1 MTGALTRA
9 SIGALA
15 AAAAALAL
23 LPGAAAA
30 AVADPGI
37 SYDLDG
43 AAPVPPSLGQL
54 DLYVPDAAAAA
65 DRRPVVV
72 YVHGGGWR
80 AGDKGNKIARKAS
93 LFTGAGYLFA
103 SVNYRLSPNPIDPAF
118 PADRVRFPAQ
128 PDDVGEAIAWIDRNV
143 SGYGGDPARILLIGH
158 SAGAHLVSLVSTD
171 RRYVTRWGVDRHHL
185 IGTVSLDTDAY
196 DVAARVATGTNQ
208 ARALIY
214 NAFATPAENAADGSW
229 AAASPLAHAG
239 AKDPSMLLVTQAGAP
254 RRAADSAAMAAAL
267 GAGGGEVLAVP
278 YDHAGIND
286 AVGSPDDP
294 AGETTAIIAFFER
307 MVAAADPARVRIER
321 RPRRRVG
328 IGHGQRRARVRF
340 RFAARTAAA
349 GFECRR
355 DSGTFRRCSSPVSY
369 RVGKGRHRFRV
380 RAIASNG
387 EHGPVKVVRFRAVR
401 R

>member
-1 MTGALTRA
+1 MLAL
-9 SIGALA
+9 LPA
-15 AAAAALAL
+15 AAAAAV
-23 LPGAAAA
+23 GH
-30 AVADPGI
+30 PGI
-37 SYDLDG
+37 GYDLDG
-43 AAPVPPSLGQL
+43 SAPVPASLGQL
-54 DLYVPDAAAAA
+54 DLYVPDAAAAS

-80 AGDKGNKIARKAS
+80 AGDKGNKIARKAN

-103 SVNYRLSPNPIDPAF
+103 SVNYRLSPNPIDPGF
-118 PADRVRFPAQ
+118 PADRIRFPDQ

-171 RRYVTRWGVDRHHL
+171 RRYLTRWGVDRRHL

-196 DVAARVATGTNQ
+196 DVASRIATGTDQ
-208 ARALIY
+208 ARALLY
-214 NAFATPAENAADGSW
+214 NAFATPAENVADGSW

-239 AKDPSMLLVTQAGAP
+239 PKDPPMLLVTQAGAP
-254 RRAADSAAMAAAL
+254 RRAADSATMAAAL
-267 GAGGGEVLAVP
+267 GAGRGEVLAVP

-286 AVGSPDDP
+286 AVGSPADP
-294 AGETTAIIAFFER
+294 AGESAAITAFFER
-307 MVAAADPARVRIER
+307 MIAAVDPARVRIER
-321 RPRRRVG
+321 RPRRRVR
-328 IGHGQRRARVRF
+328 IGHGRRRVKVRF

-355 DSGTFRRCSSPVSY
+355 DAKPFRRCGSPVSY

-380 RAIASNG
+380 RATASNG
-387 EHGPVKVVRFRAVR
+387 GHGPVEVVRFRAVR